1 MRQLWLTPNVILLK
15 MNKGSKTLVIVLG
28 FGPFKSKSTH
38 RVLHVEHES
47 IESVVYTI
55 SIFYHE
61 VPINCDS
68 LGRFSFEAFSIS
80 QWYTFHLVYSR
91 VDLVRPSYIISKID
105 VEI

>member
-1 MRQLWLTPNVILLK
+1 
-15 MNKGSKTLVIVLG
+15 MNKGSKTLVIVLW
-28 FGPFKSKSTH
+28 FGPFKSTH

-47 IESVVYTI
+47 IKSVVYTI

-68 LGRFSFEAFSIS
+68 LGSPSRPS
-80 QWYTFHLVYSR
+80 QWYTWSI
-91 VDLVRPSYIISKID
+91 VDLVRPSYIVSKID